1 MNKRFITACLLV
13 LAMMTGNALAQD
25 EGAKANYVYA
35 TYFVCSPERESRAD
49 EIINSSYKPHYDA
62 AVEQGDILGWSWLQ
76 HFVGGTWRRVL
87 VIIAADIESLL
98 DASGALGEIISDQTP
113 EAGRAFSEICA
124 SHEDYIWRTAPDI
137 GAAEITQ
144 ERGSAG
150 FSVYLKC
157 DINNEDRA
165 DELVRTVLAPIYN
178 RRVTAGELTSWN
190 WLSHHVGGE
199 YRRLLIMSAADHK
212 TVMQAREAIL
222 EEFDGRKVER
232 AVTEMNR
239 ICPTHQDYMWDI
251 LLQTP

>member
-1 MNKRFITACLLV
+1 MNKKFITACLLV
-13 LAMMTGNALAQD
+13 LAMTTGIAFAQD
-25 EGAKANYVYA
+25 EGAKANYVYV

-76 HFVGGTWRRVL
+76 HFVGGTWRRAL
-87 VIIAADIESLL
+87 VIVAADIDSLL

-124 SHEDYIWRTAPDI
+124 SHEDYIWRTGLDT
-137 GAAEITQ
+137 GTAAITQ
-144 ERGSAG
+144 ERGAAG

-157 DINNEDRA
+157 DINDEDRA
-165 DELVRTVLAPIYN
+165 DELVKNVFAPIYN
-178 RRVTAGELTSWN
+178 RRVAEGQLTAWN
-190 WLSHHVGGE
+190 WLMHYVGGE

-222 EEFDGRKVER
+222 AEFENRKVER

-239 ICPTHQDYMWDI
+239 ICPTHQDYMWDVLI
-251 LLQTP
+251 QTP